1 MRTITIFARQKPYIL
16 TNMGMFFRQQ
26 PAIVILEEIAS
37 IKATHT
43 TSSND
48 AFEKLG
54 DLEKKGWDDAWQVWS
69 FTCVVS
75 NAMHL

>member
-1 MRTITIFARQKPYIL
+1 MTK
-16 TNMGMFFRQQ
+16 MDVFFRQQ
-26 PAIVILEEIAS
+26 PAIVILEEITS

-43 TSSND
+43 TSPND

-54 DLEKKGWDDAWQVWS
+54 KLEKKGWDDAWQVWS

-75 NAMHL
+75 NALHV

>member
-1 MRTITIFARQKPYIL
+1 
-16 TNMGMFFRQQ
+16 MGMFFRQQ

-54 DLEKKGWDDAWQVWS
+54 DLEKKG
-69 FTCVVS
+69 
-75 NAMHL
+75 LG